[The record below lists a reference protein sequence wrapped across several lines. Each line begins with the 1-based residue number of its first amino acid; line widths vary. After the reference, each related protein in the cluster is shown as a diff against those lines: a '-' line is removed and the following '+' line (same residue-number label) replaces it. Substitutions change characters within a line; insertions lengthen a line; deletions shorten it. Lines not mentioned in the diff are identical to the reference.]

1 MHVELCEGLTQIGKR
16 AFWQCRLLESITI
29 QTKRN
34 DWERSLCP
42 MWKIGERWACG
53 GPRED
58 NGRSIFGLQVP
69 KVYPPT
75 IHRQNICY
83 SVFEKYENLV
93 EIELCEGLKKMGEFG
108 GCTSLQRIK
117 VPSTVEKLRC
127 HVFSGCTWLVQEEV
141 ELQEGLEQIDY
152 YWILQL
158 TRAHLHTLHHL
169 GYWMTD
175 VS

>member
-1 MHVELCEGLTQIGKR
+1 M
-16 AFWQCRLLESITI
+16 
-29 QTKRN
+29 
-34 DWERSLCP
+34 
-42 MWKIGERWACG
+42 
-53 GPRED
+53 
-58 NGRSIFGLQVP
+58 QVP

-75 IHRQNICY
+75 IHRKNICY

-117 VPSTVEKLRC
+117 VPSTVKKLRC

-152 YWILQL
+152 Y
-158 TRAHLHTLHHL
+158 
-169 GYWMTD
+169 
-175 VS
+175 